1 MLLTRQESNT
11 SDKADE
17 QSSQLMDARGTAL
30 QTEDERRLWTGV
42 TVDLMSDEED
52 AVSNGIAVWLM
63 KPPAFRSTQLSQL
76 CGVLQTRLDTGG
88 KHSDGR
94 KPRIREEAAVSDRQP
109 PESYDPDLAPLHFR
123 PGHLP
128 RPARRPGLATIT
140 NTVTNTPPHRPPAG
154 RSLSFNDTDDT
165 MSPRALEGY
174 NQPSLVSSLSLLD
187 GLRGCR
193 SSSPLD
199 SARLPGYK
207 GGNGVPRAGGTVAG
221 RTGAGATGPESSSR
235 GNGSGAYGSGGNR
248 PRELGHVRDWTLYVC
263 RLETPGFYRKPK
275 ISGKGK
281 STTHC
286 LLDLTNEIFKATDKP
301 GVLCSLVSTDY
312 SKAFDRVNHNVAIQR
327 LIELGLRPSLTSW
340 VVDFLRDRR
349 QVVRYHGT
357 LSESMTVA
365 CGLPQGTL
373 LGPLLFIAYI
383 NSAAALAASKR
394 WKFVDDLNLLEAR
407 NPTSMPSS
415 LQQDLT
421 DLDTW
426 SHRSDMVLHPRK
438 CKVLHVQFS
447 KTLYIPPPLKINNI
461 ELEQVNVMKILGLYL
476 QSDLKWNTHID
487 SI

>member
-1 MLLTRQESNT
+1 MFFTTRPNSAPML
-11 SDKADE
+11 SDPIFFC
-17 QSSQLMDARGTAL
+17 QSIPGNFSI
-30 QTEDERRLWTGV
+30 V
-42 TVDLMSDEED
+42 PEEWKS
-52 AVSNGIAVWLM
+52 AIVVPIPKT
-63 KPPAFRSTQLSQL
+63 KPPTINEL
-76 CGVLQTRLDTGG
+76 
-88 KHSDGR
+88 
-94 KPRIREEAAVSDRQP
+94 
-109 PESYDPDLAPLHFR
+109 R
-123 PGHLP
+123 P
-128 RPARRPGLATIT
+128 I
-140 NTVTNTPPHRPPAG
+140 
-154 RSLSFNDTDDT
+154 SLT
-165 MSPRALEGY
+165 
-174 NQPSLVSSLSLLD
+174 SLLGKVAESFIAQWVISD
-187 GLRGCR
+187 ILPQIDPKQFGC
-193 SSSPLD
+193 L
-199 SARLPGYK
+199 
-207 GGNGVPRAGGTVAG
+207 
-221 RTGAGATGPESSSR
+221 
-235 GNGSGAYGSGGNR
+235 
-248 PRELGHVRDWTLYVC
+248 
-263 RLETPGFYRKPK
+263 
-275 ISGKGK
+275 KGK

-301 GVLCSLVSTDY
+301 GMLCSLVSTDY

-340 VVDFLRDRR
+340 VVDFLRDRS

-407 NPTSMPSS
+407 NPTSKPSS

-426 SHRSDMVLHPRK
+426 SHKSDMVLHPRK

-487 SI
+487 SICNKANQRLYLLRNLKHFRVPAVDLVTVYTCYIRPVLEYAAPVWHPGLTTKLCRRIENVQRRALRVILGADFISYSKACVQLNLPSLKTRREKLTLTFAKSLEQSKLHRHLLPQSRTSISGRTTRSSHKLDSVFCRTERYRSSAIPYMIRMLNS